1 MARTFTTPFGNGV
14 LVGSGGNVVS
24 NVHNHFGP
32 RDIDDDSSFGVNK
45 IEGMKEELILHISGQ
60 GFADFPDTLMPFVLP
75 AGAVI
80 KSVYIDVEE
89 VFVITGSTPTI
100 LVGTNGSEVTNG
112 FVISEAILE
121 ALGSANLTATLAGTW
136 DNEVPL
142 AANTT
147 IGLALGGTG
156 GPALSTVGKARVT
169 INFDRVNRAPSPALA
184 GGPVLP

>member
-1 MARTFTTPFGNGV
+1 MAYPTSAFGNGV

-24 NVHNHFGP
+24 NVHNQFGP
-32 RDIDDDSSFGVNK
+32 RYTGGTFGVNK
-45 IEGMKEELILHISGQ
+45 VEGVKEELIFDITGEY
-60 GFADFPDTLMPFVLP
+60 FNAVPDGLMPFTLP

-80 KSVYIDVEE
+80 KAVYIDVED
-89 VFVITGSTPTI
+89 VFVVTGTTPTL

-112 FVISEAILE
+112 FVVSEAILE
-121 ALGSANLTATLAGTW
+121 ATGSANLTATLAGTW

-156 GPALSTVGKARVT
+156 SPAVTNAGKARIT
-169 INFDRVNRAPSPALA
+169 ILLDRINRAPSPALP
-184 GGPVLP
+184 GGPALP